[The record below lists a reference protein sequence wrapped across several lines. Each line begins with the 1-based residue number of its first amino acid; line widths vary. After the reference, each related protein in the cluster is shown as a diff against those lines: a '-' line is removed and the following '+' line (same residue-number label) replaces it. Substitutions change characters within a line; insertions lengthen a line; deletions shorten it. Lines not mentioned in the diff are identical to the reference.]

1 MRQNLKSTHLLE
13 DRVKIWDY
21 GTSLHFHFLYRNVCY
36 ENIHLWGGGVT
47 IHSFISI
54 SILQSCSVKKLTSM
68 LVRFTCERP
77 AACPNFFWLW
87 AGPALIFSHQ
97 ARPSSKLKL
106 SSATSIWS
114 LRSAHAYKH
123 HASAHD
129 QMKEKIRDFRAKIK
143 IFEKST

>member
-1 MRQNLKSTHLLE
+1 
-13 DRVKIWDY
+13 
-21 GTSLHFHFLYRNVCY
+21 
-36 ENIHLWGGGVT
+36 
-47 IHSFISI
+47 
-54 SILQSCSVKKLTSM
+54 M

-77 AACPNFFWLW
+77 AACPNFFW

-97 ARPSSKLKL
+97 VRPSSKLKL

-129 QMKEKIRDFRAKIK
+129 QMKEKIQDKK
-143 IFEKST
+143 IFEQKLKFSKKAHRYTRNYLFSPLIDSIILHSRMNSGQPRGHYLIPDDTFIDTVFPLI